1 MSRRLI
7 LLNILLAAVIAA
19 GIIRLRH
26 NVITFSAEHQVS
38 RIQPASEKS
47 LPSVAEM
54 LVPPA
59 NHEWGEIANRNPFS
73 FDRNDVN
80 LVITPPAAQQAKRPK
95 PILFGIM
102 KVGTDQ
108 LAMLAPGE
116 GAGRSSRPVRIGEVF
131 DGWTLLEIQDKS
143 VTVRWEQT
151 KESLIMNDPTAQV
164 ARDYT
169 KTSGTNGSPQP
180 SVSTVSAPAPAP
192 APASTV
198 QTPTGAAPTP
208 TTSPS
213 GRRQIVVQTPFGPKT
228 MDDPSQP

>member
-7 LLNILLAAVIAA
+7 LLNIFLVAVITA
-19 GIIRLRH
+19 GIVRLRH

-47 LPSVAEM
+47 LPSVAAM
-54 LVPPA
+54 VVPA
-59 NHEWGEIANRNPFS
+59 ENHEWSEIATRNPIS

-80 LVITPPAAQQAKRPK
+80 LVITPAAAQQARLPK
-95 PILFGIM
+95 PILFGVM
-102 KVGTDQ
+102 KVGTDE
-108 LAMLAPGE
+108 LAMLAAGD
-116 GAGRSSRPVRIGEVF
+116 GASRSSRPVRIGEVF

-143 VTVRWEQT
+143 VTVRWDQT

-169 KTSGTNGSPQP
+169 KTSGTNGSPQTP
-180 SVSTVSAPAPAP
+180 VTTASAPAPAP
-192 APASTV
+192 GSTV
-198 QTPTGAAPTP
+198 QTPTVAAPTP

>member
-7 LLNILLAAVIAA
+7 LLNILLVAVITA
-19 GIIRLRH
+19 GIVRLRH

-47 LPSVAEM
+47 LPSVAAM
-54 LVPPA
+54 VVPA
-59 NHEWGEIANRNPFS
+59 ENHEWSEIATRNPFS

-80 LVITPPAAQQAKRPK
+80 LVITPAAAQQARRPK
-95 PILFGIM
+95 PILFGVM

-108 LAMLAPGE
+108 LAMLAAGD
-116 GAGRSSRPVRIGEVF
+116 GASRSSRPVRIGEVF

-143 VTVRWEQT
+143 VTVRWDQT

-169 KTSGTNGSPQP
+169 KTSGSGGSPAP
-180 SVSTVSAPAPAP
+180 ATSVSAPTSSAPPAASP
-192 APASTV
+192 VQAPAST
-198 QTPTGAAPTP
+198 TPAPTP
-208 TTSPS
+208 T
-213 GRRQIVVQTPFGPKT
+213 
-228 MDDPSQP
+228 

>member
-7 LLNILLAAVIAA
+7 LLNTFLVAAIVA

-38 RIQPASEKS
+38 GIQPASEKS
-47 LPSVAEM
+47 LPSVAAM
-54 LVPPA
+54 QVPAA
-59 NHEWGEIANRNPFS
+59 NHEWNEIAIRNPFS

-80 LVITPPAAQQAKRPK
+80 LVITPPAGQQAKRPK

-108 LAMLAPGE
+108 LAMLATGD

-131 DGWTLLEIQDKS
+131 DGWTLLEIRDKS
-143 VTVRWEQT
+143 VTVRWEET

-169 KTSGTNGSPQP
+169 KTSGATGSPQT
-180 SVSTVSAPAPAP
+180 SVTTVSTPAPSP
-192 APASTV
+192 APTV
-198 QTPTGAAPTP
+198 QAPTAAAPTP

>member
-38 RIQPASEKS
+38 RIQPVSEKS
-47 LPSVAEM
+47 LPSVAAM
-54 LVPPA
+54 LVPPE
-59 NHEWGEIANRNPFS
+59 NHEWSEIATRNPFS

-164 ARDYT
+164 ARDYA
-169 KTSGTNGSPQP
+169 KTSGASGSPQP
-180 SVSTVSAPAPAP
+180 PVSTVAAPAPAP
-192 APASTV
+192 AATV

-228 MDDPSQP
+228 MDDPSLP

>member
-7 LLNILLAAVIAA
+7 LINIFLLVVVVA

-26 NVITFSAEHQVS
+26 NVITFSAQHQVS

-47 LPSVAEM
+47 LPSVTAM
-54 LVPPA
+54 LVPA
-59 NHEWGEIANRNPFS
+59 ADHEWNDITTRNPFS

-80 LVITPPAAQQAKRPK
+80 LVVTPAAAQQAKRPK
-95 PILFGIM
+95 PILFGVM

-108 LAMLAPGE
+108 LAMLGPGD
-116 GAGRSSRPVRIGEVF
+116 GAARGSRPVRIGEIF
-131 DGWTLLEIQDKS
+131 DGWTLLEIRDKS
-143 VTVRWEQT
+143 VIVRWNDT

-169 KTSGTNGSPQP
+169 KTSGAAAS
-180 SVSTVSAPAPAP
+180 STPVTAGSAPASSAPAASSPGQAPANTTPAP
-192 APASTV
+192 
-198 QTPTGAAPTP
+198 
-208 TTSPS
+208 TSEG
-213 GRRQIVVQTPFGPKT
+213 GRKQIVVQTPFGPKT